1 MAHSELILKED
12 YDIEFI
18 LIETSHPGNIGAC
31 ARAIKNM
38 GFAKLGLV
46 NPKNF
51 PCDEAYHRSKGAK
64 DILDEANI
72 YKSLDEALSEATLVL
87 GTSARERSIPWPS
100 SYTHLI
106 DEDMSNDIKDKNN
119 KICILFGRE
128 DSGLSNDELQKCHM
142 HLRIPCSDEYSSLN
156 ISHAVQIISYELR
169 NLLMRKESIEVKSD
183 VPLST
188 DADNEFLLE
197 HLDKVLLELNFYDQ
211 NSSRQVQ
218 ARLKRL
224 IKKARPDKLEVG
236 ILRGFLTKIQEILNK

>member
-31 ARAIKNM
+31 ARAIKIM

>member
-1 MAHSELILKED
+1 MTHSELILREE

-38 GFAKLGLV
+38 GFSKLGLV
-46 NPKNF
+46 NPKKF
-51 PCDEAYHRSKGAK
+51 PSDEAYHRSKGAK
-64 DILDEANI
+64 DILDNASI
-72 YKSLDEALSEATLVL
+72 YKSLDEALSKATLVF
-87 GTSARERSIPWPS
+87 GTSARERTIPWPT

-106 DEDMSNDIKDKNN
+106 DEDMVKNIKDKKN

-128 DSGLSNDELQKCHM
+128 DSGLSNVELQKCHM
-142 HLRIPCSDEYSSLN
+142 HFRIPCSEKYSSLN
-156 ISHAVQIISYELR
+156 ISHAVQIISYEFR
-169 NLLMRKESIEVKSD
+169 NLIMQENSIEVKSD

-188 DADNEFLLE
+188 DRDNEYLLE
-197 HLDKVLLELNFYDQ
+197 HLDKVLIDLDFYDQ

-224 IKKARPDKLEVG
+224 VKKAKPDKLEVG
-236 ILRGFLTKIQEILNK
+236 ILRGFLTKIEEMLNK

>member
-64 DILDEANI
+64 DILDDANI

-197 HLDKVLLELNFYDQ
+197 HLDKVLLDLNFYDQ

>member
-64 DILDEANI
+64 DILDDANI
-72 YKSLDEALSEATLVL
+72 YKSIDEALSEATLVL

-156 ISHAVQIISYELR
+156 ISHAVQIISYEFR
-169 NLLMRKESIEVKSD
+169 NLLMREESIEVKSD

-197 HLDKVLLELNFYDQ
+197 HLDKVLLDLNFYDQ

>member
-1 MAHSELILKED
+1 MTHSELILREE

-38 GFAKLGLV
+38 GFSKLGLV
-46 NPKNF
+46 NPKKF

-64 DILDEANI
+64 DILDNANI
-72 YKSLDEALSEATLVL
+72 YKSLDEALSKATLVF
-87 GTSARERSIPWPS
+87 GTSARERTIPWPA

-106 DEDMSNDIKDKNN
+106 DEDMVKNIKDKNN

-142 HLRIPCSDEYSSLN
+142 HLRIPCSEKYSSLN
-156 ISHAVQIISYELR
+156 ISHAVQIISYEFR
-169 NLLMRKESIEVKSD
+169 NLIMQENSIEFKSD
-183 VPLST
+183 VSLST
-188 DADNEFLLE
+188 DKDNEYLLE
-197 HLDKVLLELNFYDQ
+197 HLDKVLIDLDFYDQ

-224 IKKARPDKLEVG
+224 VKKAKPDKLEVG
-236 ILRGFLTKIQEILNK
+236 ILRGFLTKIEEMLNK